1 MNLANKLQELVVK
14 FCDNLS
20 FKELRD
26 LAIYLGAEVSQKTK
40 PSKIQQKF
48 CEEFIGKVRFAEY
61 LQNANIYFSNDK
73 IIGSEIAELYSFVS
87 FQCIL
92 RSSELLLENGEL
104 KLKELKLKKDL
115 AEAVI
120 ASFEGDIFYK
130 VEGWCNISEVLEKY
144 KLISLE
150 E

>member
-1 MNLANKLQELVVK
+1 MNLTNKLQELVVK
-14 FCDNLS
+14 FCDKLS

-26 LAIYLGAEVSQKTK
+26 LGIYLGAEVSQKTK

-48 CEEFIGKVRFAEY
+48 CEEFIGEVRYAEY
-61 LQNANIYFSNDK
+61 LQNTNTYFSNDK
-73 IIGSEIAELYSFVS
+73 IVGSEIAELYNFVS

-92 RSSELLLENGEL
+92 RSSELLLENSEL
-104 KLKELKLKKDL
+104 KLNELKLKKDL
-115 AEAVI
+115 AEAVV
-120 ASFEGDIFYK
+120 ASFEGNTFYK
-130 VEGWCNISEVLEKY
+130 VDGWCNVSEVLEKY